1 MEESNTVNNT
11 PRELV
16 RLICIAG
23 MLPDPDTHPSG
34 TDLCSSHFSARMSW
48 GVRFPPKIYPAPPHL
63 VRDKMPRGVSLIQYT
78 TQNTKGSLK
87 CKVWG
92 TGTGKGLDCREDVDG
107 RYEQSLPGEGRIHW
121 AWSLPL
127 VLPALSRMGGSSW
140 IFISEKGN
148 KKEIR
153 CYHFHFVI
161 ERKPWYIRHSFTA
174 DAVLTNSTK
183 VAEWQLC
190 YWWYNLLVLLLPKVF
205 PTRS

>member
-48 GVRFPPKIYPAPPHL
+48 GVCFPPKIYPAPPHL

-107 RYEQSLPGEGRIHW
+107 EIWAKFAWWRTDSLGMFPPSGSPSPVQDGRLFLNIYIWKGEQEG
-121 AWSLPL
+121 
-127 VLPALSRMGGSSW
+127 
-140 IFISEKGN
+140 
-148 KKEIR
+148 
-153 CYHFHFVI
+153 
-161 ERKPWYIRHSFTA
+161 
-174 DAVLTNSTK
+174 D
-183 VAEWQLC
+183 
-190 YWWYNLLVLLLPKVF
+190 
-205 PTRS
+205 